1 MVSFDICAGN
11 PGALTFLMQAY
22 DTDMFKA
29 ERAFQR
35 MQDNGITGSRL
46 YMLWNDCC
54 DRDTAHAMEVMLNM
68 SVEDIVR
75 HINYE
80 GGRGIVIP
88 KDTPAW
94 WLRAPHEYGGFG
106 PARYIMDAEDK
117 RRDEAK
123 RRGPDGGPFLL

>member
-11 PGALTFLMQAY
+11 PGVMTFLMQAY
-22 DTDMFKA
+22 ATNPFKA

-54 DRDTAHAMEVMLNM
+54 DRDTAHALKVMLNM
-68 SVEDIVR
+68 SVEKIVH

-80 GGRGIVIP
+80 GGRGINIP
-88 KDTPAW
+88 
-94 WLRAPHEYGGFG
+94 L
-106 PARYIMDAEDK
+106 
-117 RRDEAK
+117 
-123 RRGPDGGPFLL
+123 